1 METIKNSNIFNAL
14 QDLYAGLQRHELWL
28 ALGWLDVLSKYRRA
42 GLGTFWISANMAIVS
57 LVLGYLYST
66 IMQRSIQEYI
76 PYLTIGYIV
85 WNLISAL
92 ITQGAH
98 AFVASSAAMKEIP
111 NPPTVYVYRVV
122 WRNIIIFSYSLI
134 VYALMLIAFQINPF
148 PAIFL
153 AIPGFILFVLN
164 GIWVGLLLG
173 LINAK
178 FRDMHHMLN
187 NIIRLVF
194 FVTPVI
200 WYPNLAQGVR
210 GLFVTLNPFYY
221 FIEILR
227 APLLGSYPDT
237 KIWVVTI
244 AITVIGWGITLPVY
258 ARWRS
263 KIPFWV

>member
-1 METIKNSNIFNAL
+1 
-14 QDLYAGLQRHELWL
+14 
-28 ALGWLDVLSKYRRA
+28 
-42 GLGTFWISANMAIVS
+42 ANMAIVS

-66 IMQRSIQEYI
+66 IMQRPVQQYI
-76 PYLTIGYIV
+76 PYLAVGFIA
-85 WNLISAL
+85 WNLLSSL
-92 ITQGAH
+92 ITEGTQ
-98 AFVASSAAMKEIP
+98 AFIASSAAMKEIP
-111 NPPTVYVYRVV
+111 NPPPVYVYRVI
-122 WRNIIIFSYSLI
+122 WRNIIIFSYNLI
-134 VYALMLIAFQINPF
+134 VYVLVALVFQINPF

-153 AIPGFILFVLN
+153 AIPGFILIVLN
-164 GIWVGLLLG
+164 GTWVGLLLG

-178 FRDMHHMLN
+178 FRDIHHLLN

-227 APLLGSYPDT
+227 APLLGSYPGT
-237 KIWVVTI
+237 QVWLVTFV
-244 AITVIGWGITLPVY
+244 ITLLGWAITLPVY
-258 ARWRS
+258 ARWRA